1 MSKESFLSKLKTL
14 ENYTYLLPILQE
26 EITYRKLDVI
36 EAAVSNQLP
45 NFISAKVLDVMKK
58 GLVGNEDMEEEVT
71 PELSQEDV
79 KELLVKATDAW
90 RKCVIEPQLTNEEI
104 VQIPSEDR
112 LSWFMNAIAQSHSS
126 ATVAGGEVTA
136 ADVASFPVGTTT
148 KRNTKRSS
156 NS

>member
-1 MSKESFLSKLKTL
+1 MSKESFLSKLKNL
-14 ENYTYLLPILQE
+14 ENYTFLLPILQE

-58 GLVGNEDMEEEVT
+58 GLVGDEQAEEIT
-71 PELSQEDV
+71 NPELNKEDV
-79 KELLVKATDAW
+79 KELLIKATDAW
-90 RKCVIEPQLTNEEI
+90 KKCVIEPKLTDEEI
-104 VQIPSEDR
+104 IQIPSEDR
-112 LSWFMNAIAQSHSS
+112 LAWFMNAIAQSHSS
-126 ATVAGGEVTA
+126 NTVGGGEVTA
-136 ADVASFPVGTTT
+136 ADVASFPVRTTA